1 VQVND
6 ATRCPG
12 RTVRGTPAALH
23 GVEENHIM
31 NTLNPPRPTYDKL
44 ARVLR
49 HQRWLMVAN
58 AFVTF
63 AVLFGAF
70 GAVATLVS

>member
-1 VQVND
+1 
-6 ATRCPG
+6 
-12 RTVRGTPAALH
+12 LH